1 MRGKGKD
8 IVQMAEK
15 HQRILEAGFRLFSRR
30 GIDLVTMPDIAETSG
45 VGRTTLYRYFSTKT
59 ELVIAIATWK
69 WKNYIDAYQAA
80 TPEEQLRG
88 MTAAGQL
95 RWYMDSFID
104 VYRNYR
110 DILRFNYYFNSYI
123 RSEAVAPGLMKPYMQ
138 VVNDVEAGF
147 RVLYEIGRKDG
158 TIRTDISETAMFS
171 STFHIM
177 LAAVTRYA
185 IGLLYVPEEE
195 ADPEGELILLEN
207 ALLREFVT

>member
-1 MRGKGKD
+1 
-8 IVQMAEK
+8 
-15 HQRILEAGFRLFSRR
+15 
-30 GIDLVTMPDIAETSG
+30 
-45 VGRTTLYRYFSTKT
+45 
-59 ELVIAIATWK
+59 
-69 WKNYIDAYQAA
+69 
-80 TPEEQLRG
+80 
-88 MTAAGQL
+88 
-95 RWYMDSFID
+95 
-104 VYRNYR
+104 
-110 DILRFNYYFNSYI
+110 
-123 RSEAVAPGLMKPYMQ
+123 MKPYMQ

-158 TIRTDISETAMFS
+158 TIRTDITETAMFS